1 VPVFLERTRLYK
13 NILNIRLAVFVDR
26 KFTQGRTMPPHVTLV
41 NPPYPKGAHQHP
53 PFTPLGLGYLAA
65 VLLKNKFKVDVID
78 CQVLNLSY
86 EEVKRKLAKRKP
98 GIVGMTSTT
107 LTYKSALRIAEIAKE
122 LNPDCLTILGGCH
135 ATFWNGKV
143 LQDSQH
149 IDVVVR
155 GEGEQ
160 TILELVERYEAGK
173 PFDDV
178 LGITC
183 RNGEEIV
190 QNPIRQ
196 YIENLDS
203 LPFPA
208 HHLWPISHLK
218 KYGKVV
224 FPVMTSRGCTFWCEF
239 CTAVRMFGRRYRA
252 RSPKNVVDE
261 LEFLQKNYGAEQF
274 TFYDDTF
281 TVNQARTA
289 EICDEIINR
298 KLKIEW
304 DCETRVDMV
313 SKELL
318 EKMKK
323 AGCFAVWYG
332 LESGSQKLLNAMGKG
347 IVLSQ
352 VLRAFKWT
360 KEAGLMA
367 VVGVILGLP
376 SETKETAWET
386 IKFVERLNPDDVGYY
401 IATPYPGTPMYDSV
415 KEKGWLRVTDFD
427 KYDTATPIFEI
438 PSMSMQE
445 LREIR
450 EEAFHRFYLRPQY
463 FLNMLTK
470 GRFWSLSIGRTVFA
484 HFLRAVKA
492 KIMPRQLL
500 KSKTV

>member
-1 VPVFLERTRLYK
+1 MQ
-13 NILNIRLAVFVDR
+13 NILNIRLVVFIDGIS
-26 KFTQGRTMPPHVTLV
+26 TQGRTMPPHVTLV

-65 VLLKNKFKVDVID
+65 VLLKNKYQVDVID
-78 CQVLNLSY
+78 CQVLNTSY
-86 EEVKRKLAKRKP
+86 EEVRRKLVRRKP
-98 GIVGMTSTT
+98 DIVGITSTT
-107 LTYKSALRIAEIAKE
+107 LTYKSALHIAEIAKE
-122 LNPDCLTILGGCH
+122 LNPKCLTILGGCH
-135 ATFWNGKV
+135 ATFWNEKV
-143 LQDSQH
+143 LQDSRY

-160 TILELVERYEAGK
+160 TILELVERFKHGK
-173 PFDDV
+173 PFHDV

-183 RNGEEIV
+183 RKGEEIV
-190 QNPIRQ
+190 ENPMRP
-196 YIENLDS
+196 YVENLDS

-208 HHLWPISHLK
+208 HHLWPISHLR
-218 KYGKVV
+218 KYGKVI

-318 EKMKK
+318 QKMKN

-352 VLRAFKWT
+352 VMRAFKWT
-360 KEAGLMA
+360 KEIELMA

-376 SETKETAWET
+376 NETKETAWET
-386 IKFVERLNPDDVGYY
+386 IKFVELLNPDDVGYY
-401 IATPYPGTPMYDSV
+401 IATPYPGTPMYDFA
-415 KEKGWLRVTDFD
+415 KEKGLLRVTDFD
-427 KYDTATPIFEI
+427 RYDTATPIFEL
-438 PSMSMQE
+438 PSMTMQE

-470 GRFWSLSIGRTVFA
+470 GRFWSLSIGRTVLA

-492 KIMPRQLL
+492 KILPRPLP
-500 KSKTV
+500 KS

>member
-1 VPVFLERTRLYK
+1 
-13 NILNIRLAVFVDR
+13 
-26 KFTQGRTMPPHVTLV
+26 
-41 NPPYPKGAHQHP
+41 
-53 PFTPLGLGYLAA
+53 
-65 VLLKNKFKVDVID
+65 LKNQYRVDVID
-78 CQVLNLSY
+78 CQVLNTSY
-86 EEVKRKLAKRKP
+86 EEVKNELTKRKP
-98 GIVGMTSTT
+98 DLVGLTSTT
-107 LTYKSALRIAEIAKE
+107 LTYKSALRIAKIAKE
-122 LNPDCLTILGGCH
+122 LNPNCLTILGGCH
-135 ATFWNGKV
+135 GTFWDDKV
-143 LQDSQH
+143 LQECPD

-160 TILELVERYEAGK
+160 TILELVERLETGRA
-173 PFDDV
+173 FNDI

-183 RNGEEIV
+183 RNGEKIV
-190 QNPIRQ
+190 RNPDRSH
-196 YIENLDS
+196 IEDLDS

-208 HHLWPISHLK
+208 HHLWPISRLR
-218 KYGKVV
+218 KYGKVI

-239 CTAVRMFGRRYRA
+239 CTAVRMFGRRYRT

-281 TVNQARTA
+281 TVNQTRSA
-289 EICDEIINR
+289 EICDEIIAR

-313 SKELL
+313 TKELL
-318 EKMKK
+318 QKMKD

-332 LESGSQKLLNAMGKG
+332 LESGSQRLLDAMGKG
-347 IVLSQ
+347 ISLTQ
-352 VLRAFKWT
+352 VMRAFKWT
-360 KEAGLMA
+360 KEVGLMA

-376 SETKETAWET
+376 NETKETAWET

-415 KEKGWLRVTDFD
+415 KEKGWLKVTDFD

-438 PSMSMQE
+438 PSMTMQE

-463 FLNMLTK
+463 FLGMLTK
-470 GRFWSLSIGRTVFA
+470 GRFWSLSIGRTVLA

-492 KIMPRQLL
+492 KIMP
-500 KSKTV
+500 KKH